1 MSLPLLRYRGREIR
15 PRDVEFIR
23 ELIARNPG
31 LSRRRL
37 SAELCRA
44 WNWVQPNGR
53 LRDMVCRG
61 LMLELHRAGHI
72 QLPAKRQSPHNNVVI
87 KRAPQPTLPLWEQPR
102 EGALEALGPLE
113 IRQVR
118 RSPQEALFNALI
130 QQHHY
135 LAYTQPVGEHLKYL
149 FFAQGDPIGA
159 MAWSSAPRH
168 LAPRDRFIGWPPTAR
183 RANLHLIAYN
193 TRFLIL
199 PWIQVRYLAS
209 HLLAR
214 IARRISSDWQE
225 LYAHRIWLLETFID
239 PARFRGVCYRAANWI
254 YLGLT
259 SGRGHNA
266 RTSRRDQPR
275 KQLWVYT
282 LSADFRR
289 RLNPSG

>member
-1 MSLPLLRYRGREIR
+1 MSPPLLRYRGREIR
-15 PRDVEFIR
+15 LRDIEFIG

-53 LRDMVCRG
+53 LRDMVCRS
-61 LMLELHRAGHI
+61 LMLQLHRAGHI
-72 QLPAKRQSPHNNVVI
+72 RLPAKRHSPPNNVVI
-87 KRAPQPTLPLWEQPR
+87 KRTPEPTLPWGEGPR
-102 EGALEALGPLE
+102 EGSLGALGELR
-113 IRQVR
+113 ILQVR
-118 RSPQEALFNALI
+118 RTPREALFNGLME
-130 QQHHY
+130 QHHY

-149 FFAQGDPIGA
+149 VFAGSDPVAA

-168 LAPRDRFIGWPPTAR
+168 LAPRDRFIGWPPAAR

-199 PWIQVRYLAS
+199 PWIKVRFLAS

-214 IARRISSDWQE
+214 VARRISRDWQA
-225 LYAHRIWLLETFID
+225 LYAHELWLLESFVD

-259 SGRGHNA
+259 SGLGHNS
-266 RTSRRDQPR
+266 RTRRRDQPR
-275 KQLWVYT
+275 KQLWVYP
-282 LSADFRR
+282 LSRDFRR
-289 RLNPSG
+289 RLHPAA